1 MWHEA
6 TAARHPA
13 VARSA
18 SPPDPRRGR
27 ASPWPAECED
37 RPMRL
42 LTRLHF
48 TGGTSLA
55 LDDSLEET
63 AAAIQEARS
72 AGALAR
78 LHAHGDADGDGEP
91 VVVYVIPENVLYIE

>member
-1 MWHEA
+1 M
-6 TAARHPA
+6 
-13 VARSA
+13 
-18 SPPDPRRGR
+18 D
-27 ASPWPAECED
+27 
-37 RPMRL
+37 L

-63 AAAIQEARS
+63 ASAIQEARS

-78 LHAHGDADGDGEP
+78 LHAHGDGDGEP

>member
-1 MWHEA
+1 M
-6 TAARHPA
+6 
-13 VARSA
+13 
-18 SPPDPRRGR
+18 D
-27 ASPWPAECED
+27 C
-37 RPMRL
+37 

-55 LDDSLEET
+55 LDDTLEQT
-63 AAAIQEARS
+63 AATIQEARQ

-78 LHAHGDADGDGEP
+78 LHAHGDDDGDGEP

>member
-1 MWHEA
+1 
-6 TAARHPA
+6 
-13 VARSA
+13 V
-18 SPPDPRRGR
+18 D
-27 ASPWPAECED
+27 C
-37 RPMRL
+37 

-63 AAAIQEARS
+63 AAAIQEARQ

-78 LHAHGDADGDGEP
+78 LHAHGDGDQL
-91 VVVYVIPENVLYIE
+91 VVYVIPENVLYIE

>member
-1 MWHEA
+1 M
-6 TAARHPA
+6 
-13 VARSA
+13 
-18 SPPDPRRGR
+18 D
-27 ASPWPAECED
+27 C
-37 RPMRL
+37 

-63 AAAIQEARS
+63 AATIQEART

-78 LHAHGDADGDGEP
+78 LHAHGGDDES

>member
-1 MWHEA
+1 M
-6 TAARHPA
+6 
-13 VARSA
+13 
-18 SPPDPRRGR
+18 D
-27 ASPWPAECED
+27 
-37 RPMRL
+37 L

-78 LHAHGDADGDGEP
+78 LHAHGDGEP

>member
-1 MWHEA
+1 M
-6 TAARHPA
+6 
-13 VARSA
+13 
-18 SPPDPRRGR
+18 D
-27 ASPWPAECED
+27 
-37 RPMRL
+37 L

-78 LHAHGDADGDGEP
+78 LHAHGDGES